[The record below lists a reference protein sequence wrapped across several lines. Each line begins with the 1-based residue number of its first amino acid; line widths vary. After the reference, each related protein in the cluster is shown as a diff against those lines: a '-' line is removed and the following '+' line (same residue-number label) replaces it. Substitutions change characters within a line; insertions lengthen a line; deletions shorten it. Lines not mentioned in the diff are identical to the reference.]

1 MRTRLLVNFLALTA
15 LVVAPACQGDDP
27 PGSLIVPFKIGANVP
42 CSVLGVTDV
51 TVALHKYTGA
61 SDVGDEID
69 TEIVACED
77 GQAEFNGLQA
87 GRYHIRVSGVDGED
101 VIVADN
107 FDNDPLDKG
116 EVTSG
121 AENTADVVTIS
132 PTPAKILVRW
142 QLNGGFGMCTDV
154 PITTFRVETY
164 EKEGLSELL
173 TYDFDCDPEEDAV
186 MGYNAV
192 IDPTREIAGDDLD
205 LIKIDALDDKGASL
219 VTSPLSFKMNPPG
232 HGRTVKLTAVVDC
245 AADCSID
252 CAPGKED
259 PDNAGMCLPD

>member
-1 MRTRLLVNFLALTA
+1 MRTRLLASLALTA
-15 LVVAPACQGDDP
+15 LVAAPACGGEDP

-42 CSVLGVTDV
+42 CSVLGVTEV
-51 TVALHKYTGA
+51 TVELFKYSGA
-61 SDVGDEID
+61 SELGDAID
-69 TEIVACED
+69 TEVVACEE
-77 GQAEFNGLQA
+77 GQAEFMGLQA
-87 GRYHIRVSGVDGED
+87 GRYNIRVSGVDGDE

-107 FDNDPLDKG
+107 FDNDPLDNG

-121 AENTADVVTIS
+121 AENTADVITMS

-154 PITTFRVETY
+154 PITNFRVETY

-173 TYDFDCDPEEDAV
+173 TYDFDCDPEEDSI
-186 MGYNAV
+186 MGYNAI

-205 LIKIDALDDKGASL
+205 LVKIDALDMKGTSL

-232 HGRTVKLTAVVDC
+232 HGRTVKLTAVVNC
-245 AADCSID
+245 EAECTID
-252 CAPGKED
+252 CVPGKED
-259 PDNAGMCLPD
+259 PDNAGGCLAD